1 MAAAVRCGRSLLRRA
16 IPMNE
21 RRMPPAGVF
30 VMTSLSSSFAG
41 PLRAALALRFT
52 PLAAALV
59 LAGCAS
65 VAELPAGVAPPAQ
78 FKEAAAARSGSSP
91 VQPAGDWWRAFA
103 DPVLD
108 DLVARAAASN
118 TGIQQAAARLA
129 EARALARTVDAD
141 RSVQVG
147 VGAGAGRQAGLDR
160 NQSSRPSTLLN
171 AGASASYELDLFGR
185 LSGASNAAVLDAE
198 GSAAQL
204 QSARLLVQAEVAQS
218 YLSLRALDTERAL
231 MRDTVAAYRD
241 TLHLTERRQRAG
253 DLAEL
258 DVARVQTE
266 LASTESDAIA
276 LDRQRALLEHALAV
290 LTGEVASQFSVA
302 AEEWHTA
309 LPGIPAG
316 VPSTVLERRPD
327 VAAAQKAV
335 MAAQARVGVA
345 QSAWFPDISLTA
357 GGGYASP
364 DLGDLFK
371 WSARSWGIGA
381 LLSLP
386 LLDGGRRE
394 AGVQSA
400 SAQLDGA
407 LASYRSQVLVAFK
420 EVEDQ
425 LASLRLLD
433 EQSAVQARAVA
444 SAQRATTLSDSRYRN
459 GMVSQLDL
467 LDARRS
473 ELRNRRQ
480 ALQVR
485 SAQYQATVGLI
496 RALGGGWGELQP
508 PSASAMRLS
517 SAMPSTSALE

>member
-1 MAAAVRCGRSLLRRA
+1 
-16 IPMNE
+16 
-21 RRMPPAGVF
+21 
-30 VMTSLSSSFAG
+30 MTSSISLAAG
-41 PLRAALALRFT
+41 ALRAAWL
-52 PLAAALV
+52 PLVAALV

-65 VAELPAGVAPPAQ
+65 SAVQAPTTVAPVQ
-78 FKEAAAARSGSSP
+78 FKEQAATARAGA
-91 VQPAGDWWRAFA
+91 PAQANGAWWRVFN

-108 DLVARAAASN
+108 ELVDRAAARN
-118 TGIQQAAARLA
+118 TSIQQAAARLA

-147 VGAGAGRQAGLDR
+147 LNGGASRAQGLDR
-160 NQSSRPSTLLN
+160 NQSNRPSTLLN
-171 AGASASYELDLFGR
+171 AGASVSYELDLFGK
-185 LSGASNAAVLDAE
+185 LSGASNAAALDAQSRE
-198 GSAAQL
+198 ALL
-204 QSARLLVQAEVAQS
+204 QSAKLLVQAEVAQS
-218 YLSLRALDTERAL
+218 YLALRAIDDERTL
-231 MRDTVAAYRD
+231 VRETVEAYRG
-241 TLHLTERRQRAG
+241 TLDLTERRERAG

-266 LASTESDAIA
+266 LASTESDALA
-276 LDRQRALLEHALAV
+276 LDRQRAVAEHALAV
-290 LTGEVASQFSVA
+290 LLGEVASDFSLPPA
-302 AEEWHTA
+302 AWTSA
-309 LPGIPAG
+309 LPSIPAG
-316 VPSTVLERRPD
+316 LPSTVLERRPD
-327 VAAAQKAV
+327 VAAAQRTV

-345 QSAWFPDISLTA
+345 QNAWFPNIALTG
-357 GGGYASP
+357 GGGYASS

-386 LLDGGRRE
+386 ILDGGRRE

-407 LASYRSQVLVAFK
+407 LASYRTEVLTAFR

-433 EQSAVQARAVA
+433 AQSTVQGRAVT

-459 GMVSQLDL
+459 GLVSQLDL

-496 RALGGGWGELQP
+496 RALGGGWEAPQAA
-508 PSASAMRLS
+508 ASAAATMRLS
-517 SAMPSTSALE
+517 SATPSASALE

>member
-1 MAAAVRCGRSLLRRA
+1 MTRSS
-16 IPMNE
+16 
-21 RRMPPAGVF
+21 
-30 VMTSLSSSFAG
+30 SLSSGTRA
-41 PLRAALALRFT
+41 LRAAWL
-52 PLAAALV
+52 PLVAALV

-65 VAELPAGVAPPAQ
+65 TAVQAPATVAPVQ
-78 FKEAAAARSGSSP
+78 FKEQAAAARTGAP
-91 VQPAGDWWRAFA
+91 VQANGAWWRVFN

-108 DLVARAAASN
+108 ELVDRAATRN
-118 TGIQQAAARLA
+118 TSIQQAAARLA

-147 VGAGAGRQAGLDR
+147 LNGGASRGQGLDR
-160 NQSSRPSTLLN
+160 NQSNRPSTLLN
-171 AGASASYELDLFGR
+171 AGASVSYELDLFGK
-185 LSGASNAAVLDAE
+185 LSGASNAAALDAQSRE
-198 GSAAQL
+198 ALL
-204 QSARLLVQAEVAQS
+204 QSAKLLVQAEVAQS
-218 YLSLRALDTERAL
+218 YLALRAIDDERTL
-231 MRDTVAAYRD
+231 VRETVEAYRG
-241 TLHLTERRQRAG
+241 TLDLTERRERAG

-266 LASTESDAIA
+266 LASTESDALA
-276 LDRQRALLEHALAV
+276 LDRQRAVAEHALAV
-290 LTGEVASQFSVA
+290 LLGEVASDFSLPPA
-302 AEEWHTA
+302 AWTSA
-309 LPGIPAG
+309 LPSIPAG
-316 VPSTVLERRPD
+316 LPSTVLERRPD
-327 VAAAQKAV
+327 VAAAQRTV

-345 QSAWFPDISLTA
+345 QNAWFPNIALTG
-357 GGGYASP
+357 GGGYASS

-386 LLDGGRRE
+386 ILDGGRRE

-407 LASYRSQVLVAFK
+407 LASYRTEVLTAFR

-433 EQSAVQARAVA
+433 AQSTVQGRAVT

-459 GMVSQLDL
+459 GLVSQLDL

-496 RALGGGWGELQP
+496 RALGGGWEAPQTVASSAATMRLSSTT
-508 PSASAMRLS
+508 PSASA
-517 SAMPSTSALE
+517 LE